1 MQPNGTVAFQPFVIA
16 PATVYVAP
24 EPVVMVPETYVVV
37 GEETFGFVGGQYVYL
52 GAGNVWL
59 VCDSYR
65 LERFHGWER
74 DHPDW
79 REHAIRNE
87 IYRRDAQ
94 GHENKSVAFGLVSQ
108 VMANSIRMLGLAR
121 PNNNSRSKKV
131 NRSKSRKTRKKQT
144 KTRNRSETN
153 IATKTTNHRKELT
166 L

>member
-1 MQPNGTVAFQPFVIA
+1 MSGWSVIH
-16 PATVYVAP
+16 TGWSVSTDGK
-24 EPVVMVPETYVVV
+24 ETILI
-37 GEETFGFVGGQYVYL
+37 GENTLF
-52 GAGNVWL
+52 AM
-59 VCDSYR
+59 
-65 LERFHGWER
+65 RFTEEMHR
-74 DHPDW
+74 DMK
-79 REHAIRNE
+79 
-87 IYRRDAQ
+87 
-94 GHENKSVAFGLVSQ
+94 NKSVAFGLVSQ